1 MEKLS
6 VETPNLKTFAT
17 LSPMP
22 GFTSWLNEQVESRQ
36 DNLLK
41 QTERKNLAKYTTHV
55 SDADILK
62 DLLPKLNAIEKG
74 QQKQLFK
81 ELEAP
86 LTRLAAEYICN
97 NRNDRGRAL
106 DPVAHFH
113 LSNGAAVYRLNW
125 AADTS
130 TKGKAQSFGLMV
142 NYEYNLKE
150 IQINSS
156 AYEVEK
162 KVAASSIVKNILKQ

>member
-1 MEKLS
+1 M
-6 VETPNLKTFAT
+6 T
-17 LSPMP
+17 
-22 GFTSWLNEQVESRQ
+22 
-36 DNLLK
+36 
-41 QTERKNLAKYTTHV
+41 
-55 SDADILK
+55 
-62 DLLPKLNAIEKG
+62 
-74 QQKQLFK
+74 
-81 ELEAP
+81 
-86 LTRLAAEYICN
+86 
-97 NRNDRGRAL
+97 GRAI

-113 LSNGAAVYRLNW
+113 LSNGASVHRLNW

-162 KVAASSIVKNILKQ
+162 KWLLPALLKIF